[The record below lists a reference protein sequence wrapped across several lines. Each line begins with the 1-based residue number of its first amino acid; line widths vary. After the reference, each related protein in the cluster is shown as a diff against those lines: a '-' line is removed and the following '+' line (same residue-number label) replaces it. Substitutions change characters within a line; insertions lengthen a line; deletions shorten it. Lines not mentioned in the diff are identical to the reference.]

1 MHVFWIKQYYYWHH
15 RCCQKQFY
23 IYISNELNPLRELFW
38 KCLSQNSFEI
48 IKIFFINWILQI
60 VLSIIIKVVLYFHQ
74 KFSLNYIFS
83 KTTFFFN
90 VSLHQNTVTNA
101 SFTQKNYTA
110 KFVDFNNPLYIYF
123 DQNIAYFCLTENK
136 RILIIVALI
145 KLIFSIFIFSV

>member
-83 KTTFFFN
+83 KTTFFLMFLCIKIQWQMP
-90 VSLHQNTVTNA
+90 VLLKKITQQNSWILTI
-101 SFTQKNYTA
+101 
-110 KFVDFNNPLYIYF
+110 LYIF
-123 DQNIAYFCLTENK
+123 ILTK
-136 RILIIVALI
+136 ILRIFVWL
-145 KLIFSIFIFSV
+145 KTREFW

>member
-101 SFTQKNYTA
+101 SFTQKITHQNSWILTI
-110 KFVDFNNPLYIYF
+110 LYIF
-123 DQNIAYFCLTENK
+123 ILTK
-136 RILIIVALI
+136 ILRIFVWL
-145 KLIFSIFIFSV
+145 KTREFW